1 MKKYAYFLLIFMVA
15 LFAAIGS
22 EFKESGTVAKYLS
35 KIDGSDSA
43 RVAKWDIS
51 AVDKDGESIV
61 MVAESRTVPSG
72 SGEWYFQI
80 SNNSEVAAKISSSSE
95 IKIRLDATQFL
106 YTTEKDDIK
115 NWDFFATS
123 EGIIDNPIN
132 FRLDSY
138 NGEITYK
145 VIEAF
150 TFNETNYP
158 VNSVVN
164 VETYNTLIKEDS
176 SLKSKLSVVY
186 PNTTPDVV
194 FNTETD
200 DIEFICKVDMVGT
213 NPIHYLEAT
222 IPVSEI
228 DLGYDGIHTY
238 KLSWSVVTPDD
249 DLGSDSLTQEFIVYT
264 YKEGSNTEY
273 TQKSYEYYEYLKYL
287 SSIEGEPKFFIDGR
301 ERRYSALLKSDEDLK
316 TKYIQVIKK
325 EATGYFYEYDIVAD
339 LNLRTYESFL
349 AEKERFEANLGYLEM
364 GLIVGIEFDLNVEQ
378 VD

>member
-106 YTTEKDDIK
+106 YTTEKDEIK

-123 EGIIDNPIN
+123 EGNIDNPIN

-150 TFNETNYP
+150 TFNETNYA
-158 VNSVVN
+158 VNRTVN

-186 PNTTPDVV
+186 PNTTPVVV
-194 FNTETD
+194 FNTETDD

-249 DLGSDSLTQEFIVYT
+249 DDSGSGSLTQEFIVYT
-264 YKEGSNTEY
+264 YKEGSNSEY

-301 ERRYSALLKSDEDLK
+301 ERRYSALTAEYK
-316 TKYIQVIKK
+316 QVIKD
-325 EATGYFYEYDIVAD
+325 ESEPNGYSYEYDIVAD